1 MDKWE
6 YFKYYS
12 PELPSAEELNDYG
25 GDGWEL
31 VQIVQG
37 KTLNLT
43 GFFAYLKRPLD
54 LSFKSDFNETIRRSE
69 EAVRGKIK
77 EPAE

>member
-1 MDKWE
+1 MNKWE

-25 GDGWEL
+25 ADGWEL
-31 VQIVQG
+31 VQIIQG
-37 KTLNLT
+37 KTSNLT

-54 LSFKSDFNETIRRSE
+54 LSYKSNFNETIRKADEALRAE
-69 EAVRGKIK
+69 E
-77 EPAE
+77 